1 MEEGLRE
8 RKKRE
13 TRQRISDIA
22 TGLFLVRGFD
32 NVTVAEVARA
42 ADVSVNTVFNYFR
55 TKEDLFLDRDEES
68 MDVLARVVR
77 ERRPGETAVEAVRR
91 DFLTALDSG
100 DWRYGVNEGTDVFV
114 KRIRESP
121 ALQARA
127 EMMNRQR
134 EGRLAD
140 ALADETGADPDD
152 MTPSLVAAQ
161 ICAAVNA
168 LTRHFAM
175 RRLAGEEGAA
185 IVADLRTHAARAFDL
200 LERGIGDYCTRS
212 EPRAVSL
219 PPAGERT
226 TPAPR

>member
-55 TKEDLFLDRDEES
+55 TKEDLFLDRGEES

-91 DFLTALDSG
+91 DFLAALDSG
-100 DWRYGVNEGTDVFV
+100 DWRYGINEGADVFV
-114 KRIRESP
+114 QRIRESP
-121 ALQARA
+121 ALQARI
-127 EMMNRQR
+127 EMMSRHR
-134 EGRLAD
+134 EERLA
-140 ALADETGADPDD
+140 AVLADETEADPDD

-161 ICAAVNA
+161 IRAAVEA
-168 LTRHFAM
+168 LTRHYAM
-175 RRLAGEEGAA
+175 RRLAGEEGSG
-185 IVADLRTHAARAFDL
+185 IVADLRAHAERAFDL
-200 LERGIGDYCTRS
+200 LERGVGDYCARPG
-212 EPRAVSL
+212 PRAVSL